1 MNDDEL
7 NLNKRVGKK
16 FKDLRAQ
23 VGLDQKHVANL
34 LDIPRSAVSVIESG
48 ERHLSVYEFDLLCR
62 LLRVS
67 PNEILGWN
75 RSQVK
80 ERVTK

>member
-16 FKDLRAQ
+16 FKDLRSH

-34 LDIPRSAVSVIESG
+34 LDIPRSAVSLIESG

-75 RSQVK
+75 RTQAK
-80 ERVTK
+80 EQESK